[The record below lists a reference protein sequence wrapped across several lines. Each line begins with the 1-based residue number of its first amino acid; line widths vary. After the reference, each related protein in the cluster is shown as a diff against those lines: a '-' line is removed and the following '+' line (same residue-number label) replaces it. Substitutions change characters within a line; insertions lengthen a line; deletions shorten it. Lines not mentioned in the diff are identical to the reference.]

1 MKSRTI
7 SRHQQQGATLIVVL
21 ILLLLITIIGIIA
34 IRTAITSL
42 NIATNSQIGQLL
54 VQTGD
59 TPTNQF
65 LNVADYKML
74 NGVDIVIGAA
84 VKEHQTAPGKEYI
97 FCYKPTSNQQMAAS
111 MDATVL
117 VPPDANAV
125 WDTKAT
131 IDSTQT
137 SRNGFCNLEQDF
149 GSAREA
155 VVTQVAVRIPTDA
168 DKSLEAGALLESG
181 GDLSL
186 NSVAQNS
193 KTPVTRVRITTTSIL
208 PSYASADLATVQKDC
223 IGGASSVGYINDAL
237 DEGVA
242 GTTGKRTV
250 ADCLASYGIP
260 VNVQV
265 QEIILR
271 ELEPENTSPAS
282 AWSP

>member
-1 MKSRTI
+1 MKSITTP
-7 SRHQQQGATLIVVL
+7 RHQQQGATLIVVL
-21 ILLLLITIIGIIA
+21 FVLLLITIVGIMA

-59 TPTNQF
+59 TPANQF
-65 LNVADYKML
+65 LNVGSYETLMAADL
-74 NGVDIVIGAA
+74 VIGAA
-84 VKEHQTAPGKEYI
+84 RLDTPGKEYI
-97 FCYKPTSNQQMAAS
+97 FCYKPTSNQQIAAT

-117 VPPDANAV
+117 IPPDANAP
-125 WDTKAT
+125 WDTKAS

-168 DKSLEAGALLESG
+168 DKSLEAGALLETG

-186 NSVAQNS
+186 NSVAQSS
-193 KTPVTRVRITTTSIL
+193 KAPVTRVRITTTSIL
-208 PSYASADLATVQKDC
+208 PNYASADLATVQQDC

-237 DEGVA
+237 DQGVA

-271 ELEPENTSPAS
+271 QLEPENTSPAS

>member
-1 MKSRTI
+1 MKSITTP
-7 SRHQQQGATLIVVL
+7 RHQQQGATLIVVL
-21 ILLLLITIIGIIA
+21 FVLLLITIVGIMA

-59 TPTNQF
+59 TPANQF
-65 LNVADYKML
+65 LNVGSYQTLMAADL
-74 NGVDIVIGAA
+74 VIGAA
-84 VKEHQTAPGKEYI
+84 RLEHQTAPGKEYI
-97 FCYKPTSNQQMAAS
+97 FCYKPTSSQQTAAS

-117 VPPDANAV
+117 IPPDANAD
-125 WDTKAT
+125 WDTPAT

-168 DKSLEAGALLESG
+168 DKSLEAGALLETG

-193 KTPVTRVRITTTSIL
+193 KAPVTRVRITTTSIL
-208 PSYASADLATVQKDC
+208 PNYASADLATVQQDC

-237 DEGVA
+237 DQEVA

-271 ELEPENTSPAS
+271 QLEPENTSPAS

>member
-1 MKSRTI
+1 
-7 SRHQQQGATLIVVL
+7 
-21 ILLLLITIIGIIA
+21 
-34 IRTAITSL
+34 
-42 NIATNSQIGQLL
+42 
-54 VQTGD
+54 
-59 TPTNQF
+59 
-65 LNVADYKML
+65 
-74 NGVDIVIGAA
+74 
-84 VKEHQTAPGKEYI
+84 
-97 FCYKPTSNQQMAAS
+97 

-117 VPPDANAV
+117 IPPDANAA
-125 WDTKAT
+125 WNTKAT

-168 DKSLEAGALLESG
+168 DKSLEAGALLETG

-186 NSVAQNS
+186 NSVAQSS
-193 KTPVTRVRITTTSIL
+193 KAPVTRVRVTTTSIL
-208 PSYASADLATVQKDC
+208 PNYASADLAKVQEDC
-223 IGGASSVGYINDAL
+223 IGDASSVGYINDAL

-271 ELEPENTSPAS
+271 QFEPENTSPAK

>member
-1 MKSRTI
+1 MKSITTP
-7 SRHQQQGATLIVVL
+7 RHQQQGATLIVVL
-21 ILLLLITIIGIIA
+21 FLLLLITIVGIMA

-65 LNVADYKML
+65 LNVGSYETLMAADL
-74 NGVDIVIGAA
+74 VIGAA
-84 VKEHQTAPGKEYI
+84 RLDTPGKEYI
-97 FCYKPTSNQQMAAS
+97 FCYKPTSSQQIAAT

-117 VPPDANAV
+117 IPPDANAP

-168 DKSLEAGALLESG
+168 DKSLEAGALLETG

-193 KTPVTRVRITTTSIL
+193 KAPVTRVRVTTTSIL
-208 PSYASADLATVQKDC
+208 PNYASADLATVQKDC

-237 DEGVA
+237 DQGVA

-271 ELEPENTSPAS
+271 QLEPENTSPAS

>member
-1 MKSRTI
+1 MKSITI

-21 ILLLLITIIGIIA
+21 FLLLLITIVGIMA

-65 LNVADYKML
+65 LNVGSYQTLMAADL
-74 NGVDIVIGAA
+74 VIGAA
-84 VKEHQTAPGKEYI
+84 RLDTPGKEYI
-97 FCYKPTSNQQMAAS
+97 FCYKPTSSQQIAAT

-117 VPPDANAV
+117 IPPDANAP

-168 DKSLEAGALLESG
+168 DKSLDSENHEALMLLDYIG
-181 GDLSL
+181 
-186 NSVAQNS
+186 
-193 KTPVTRVRITTTSIL
+193 VTKRFTNIF
-208 PSYASADLATVQKDC
+208 
-223 IGGASSVGYINDAL
+223 L
-237 DEGVA
+237 D
-242 GTTGKRTV
+242 
-250 ADCLASYGIP
+250 
-260 VNVQV
+260 
-265 QEIILR
+265 
-271 ELEPENTSPAS
+271 
-282 AWSP
+282 

>member
-1 MKSRTI
+1 MKSITTP
-7 SRHQQQGATLIVVL
+7 RHQQQGATLIVVL
-21 ILLLLITIIGIIA
+21 FLLLLITIVGIMA

-65 LNVADYKML
+65 LNVGSYETLMAADL
-74 NGVDIVIGAA
+74 VIGAA
-84 VKEHQTAPGKEYI
+84 RLDTPGKEYI
-97 FCYKPTSNQQMAAS
+97 FCYKPTSSQQIAAT

-117 VPPDANAV
+117 IPPDANAP

-168 DKSLEAGALLESG
+168 DKSLEAGALLETG

-193 KTPVTRVRITTTSIL
+193 KAPVTRVRITTTSIL
-208 PSYASADLATVQKDC
+208 PNYASADLATVQQDC

-237 DEGVA
+237 DQGVA
-242 GTTGKRTV
+242 GTKGKRTV

-271 ELEPENTSPAS
+271 QLEPENTSPAS

>member
-1 MKSRTI
+1 MKSITI

-21 ILLLLITIIGIIA
+21 FVLLLITIVGIMA

-65 LNVADYKML
+65 LNVGSYETLMAADL
-74 NGVDIVIGAA
+74 VIGAA
-84 VKEHQTAPGKEYI
+84 RLEHQTAPGKEYI
-97 FCYKPTSNQQMAAS
+97 FCYKPTSNQQIAAT

-117 VPPDANAV
+117 IPPDANAA

-168 DKSLEAGALLESG
+168 DKSLEAGALLETG

-193 KTPVTRVRITTTSIL
+193 KAPVTRVRITTTSIL
-208 PSYASADLATVQKDC
+208 PNYASADLATVQQDC

-237 DEGVA
+237 DQEVA

-250 ADCLASYGIP
+250 ADCLTSYGIP

-271 ELEPENTSPAS
+271 QLEPENTSPAS

>member
-1 MKSRTI
+1 MGSYE
-7 SRHQQQGATLIVVL
+7 TLM
-21 ILLLLITIIGIIA
+21 A
-34 IRTAITSL
+34 
-42 NIATNSQIGQLL
+42 
-54 VQTGD
+54 
-59 TPTNQF
+59 
-65 LNVADYKML
+65 ADL
-74 NGVDIVIGAA
+74 VIGAA
-84 VKEHQTAPGKEYI
+84 RLDTPGKEYI
-97 FCYKPTSNQQMAAS
+97 FCYKPTSSQQIAAT

-117 VPPDANAV
+117 IPPDANAP

-168 DKSLEAGALLESG
+168 DKSLEAGALLETG

-193 KTPVTRVRITTTSIL
+193 KAPVTRVRVTTTSIL
-208 PSYASADLATVQKDC
+208 PNYASADLATVQKDC

-237 DEGVA
+237 DQGVA

-271 ELEPENTSPAS
+271 QLEPENTSPAS